1 VGRILRNELAGAQ
14 QTPTGLALDSVVA
27 TTVGLQGRGA
37 VRAHDLEVLEPVV
50 GRDPVDVIEDQRH
63 GLSAPLL
70 SLPAQPALSA
80 FHALAEQA
88 PLQGSAVVVRVDD
101 ENLIEGSAFG
111 RPRIAP
117 RPVRIKVPG
126 LDPMALDQVPERLE
140 VSSGRAKTKRP
151 ESLGQAARR
160 RDRIAHLFLGVVK
173 SPRHTRTLVRA
184 PDGIALFAGNSY
196 LQALS

>member
-1 VGRILRNELAGAQ
+1 MGRIHWNELPRAQ
-14 QTPTGLALDSVVA
+14 QTATGLRLDAVVA
-27 TTVGLQGRGA
+27 TAVGLQRRSA
-37 VRAHDLEVLEPVV
+37 IRAHDLEVLEPVV
-50 GRDPVDVIEDQRH
+50 GRDAVDVIEDQRH
-63 GLSAPLL
+63 GLSTPLL
-70 SLPAQPALSA
+70 SLPAQLALPA
-80 FHALAEQA
+80 FHALAEQT

-126 LDPMALDQVPERLE
+126 LDPMALDQVPECLE
-140 VSSGRAKTKRP
+140 VSSGRAKTERP

-160 RDRIAHLFLGVVK
+160 RDRIAHLLLGVGK

-184 PDGIALFAGNSY
+184 PDGLSVFAGNSH
-196 LQALS
+196 LRALS